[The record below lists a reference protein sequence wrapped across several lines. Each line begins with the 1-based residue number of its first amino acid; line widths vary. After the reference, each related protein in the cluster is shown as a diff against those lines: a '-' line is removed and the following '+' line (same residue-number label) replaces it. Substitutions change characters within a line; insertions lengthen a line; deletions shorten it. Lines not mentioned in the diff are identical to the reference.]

1 MDKKQARKNLRE
13 TRENISKQISELRRS
28 RKLTIEYMSYET
40 GIPAKYLEKLENQL
54 LEINL
59 STLSQIARFFD
70 KKIKIELV
78 D

>member
-1 MDKKQARKNLRE
+1 MNKKQARKNLRE

-28 RKLTIEYMSYET
+28 RNLTIEYMSYET
-40 GIPAKYLEKLENQL
+40 GIPSKYLEKLENQL